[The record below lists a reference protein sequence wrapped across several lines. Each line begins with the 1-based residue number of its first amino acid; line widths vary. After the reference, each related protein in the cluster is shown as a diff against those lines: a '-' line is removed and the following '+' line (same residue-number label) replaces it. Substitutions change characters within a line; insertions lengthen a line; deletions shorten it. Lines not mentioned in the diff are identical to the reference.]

1 MEYEAISRFGGAFIL
16 ITGASALALL
26 SGALFRA
33 PEGYEGA
40 NGLHVRPGKR
50 RFGSTRPC
58 PTLSTTGAARMDT
71 ASGIRVQEH
80 DMKLSKRCEYA
91 LRALI
96 DLGIASEL
104 GWPMLQIS
112 ELAAKEKLPIKFLEQ
127 IFTQL
132 KAAGYVKSRRGKF
145 GGYSLAR
152 PMSQIKFG
160 AVIRLIDGPL
170 APIRCVSATSY
181 ARCSCPD
188 EVHCGL
194 RMLMFDVRNAITT
207 ILDRFT
213 LADIVEI
220 TLRKYRRDKVAPP
233 FLHRSIPLASIL
245 SKEGE
250 PPVRDESRV
259 EALKQ
264 LSGSRGSQLHNG
276 RAKGAAK

>member
-1 MEYEAISRFGGAFIL
+1 
-16 ITGASALALL
+16 
-26 SGALFRA
+26 
-33 PEGYEGA
+33 
-40 NGLHVRPGKR
+40 
-50 RFGSTRPC
+50 
-58 PTLSTTGAARMDT
+58 
-71 ASGIRVQEH
+71 
-80 DMKLSKRCEYA
+80 MKLSKRGEYA

-104 GWPMLQIS
+104 GWPMLQVS
-112 ELAAKEKLPIKFLEQ
+112 ELAVKEKLPIKFLEQ
-127 IFTQL
+127 IFAQL

-152 PMSQIKFG
+152 PMKRIKFG

-194 RMLMFDVRNAITT
+194 RMLMLDVRNAISTL
-207 ILDRFT
+207 LDRFT

-220 TLRKYRRDKVAPP
+220 TLRKYRRDKVTPP
-233 FLHRSIPLASIL
+233 FLHRSIPLASML

-250 PPVRDESRV
+250 PPLGGRSRV

-264 LSGSRGSQLHNG
+264 FSGSQGSQLYNG
-276 RAKGAAK
+276 RAKRAAK

>member
-1 MEYEAISRFGGAFIL
+1 
-16 ITGASALALL
+16 
-26 SGALFRA
+26 
-33 PEGYEGA
+33 
-40 NGLHVRPGKR
+40 
-50 RFGSTRPC
+50 
-58 PTLSTTGAARMDT
+58 MDT

-80 DMKLSKRCEYA
+80 DMKLSKRGEYA

-112 ELAAKEKLPIKFLEQ
+112 ELASKEKLPIKFLEQ

-152 PMSQIKFG
+152 PMSGIKFG
-160 AVIRLIDGPL
+160 AVVRLIDGPL
-170 APIRCVSATSY
+170 APIRCVSQTSY

-188 EVHCGL
+188 EIHCGL
-194 RMLMFDVRNAITT
+194 RMLMFDVRNAITAV
-207 ILDRFT
+207 LDRFT

-245 SKEGE
+245 SREGE
-250 PPVRDESRV
+250 PTIPGKSRV
-259 EALKQ
+259 EALKK
-264 LSGSRGSQLHNG
+264 LSGSRGSPSQNG
-276 RAKGAAK
+276 RPKTAAK

>member
-1 MEYEAISRFGGAFIL
+1 
-16 ITGASALALL
+16 
-26 SGALFRA
+26 
-33 PEGYEGA
+33 
-40 NGLHVRPGKR
+40 
-50 RFGSTRPC
+50 
-58 PTLSTTGAARMDT
+58 
-71 ASGIRVQEH
+71 
-80 DMKLSKRCEYA
+80 MKLSKRGEYA

-104 GWPMLQIS
+104 GWPMLQVS

-127 IFTQL
+127 IFAQL

-152 PMSQIKFG
+152 PMRRIKFG

-170 APIRCVSATSY
+170 APIRCVSQTSY

-194 RMLMFDVRNAITT
+194 RMLMFDVRNAISTV
-207 ILDRFT
+207 LDRFT

-220 TLRKYRRDKVAPP
+220 TLRKYRRDKITPP

-245 SKEGE
+245 SKSGD
-250 PPVRDESRV
+250 PPIHGNSRV

-264 LSGSRGSQLHNG
+264 LSGSRGSQSRNG
-276 RAKGAAK
+276 RAKTADK

>member
-1 MEYEAISRFGGAFIL
+1 
-16 ITGASALALL
+16 
-26 SGALFRA
+26 
-33 PEGYEGA
+33 
-40 NGLHVRPGKR
+40 
-50 RFGSTRPC
+50 
-58 PTLSTTGAARMDT
+58 
-71 ASGIRVQEH
+71 
-80 DMKLSKRCEYA
+80 MKLSKRGEYA

-112 ELAAKEKLPIKFLEQ
+112 ELASKEKLPIKFLEQ

-132 KAAGYVKSRRGKF
+132 KAAGFVKSRRGKF

-152 PMSQIKFG
+152 PMNQIKFG
-160 AVIRLIDGPL
+160 AVIRLIEGPL
-170 APIRCVSATSY
+170 APIRCVSQTSY

-188 EVHCGL
+188 EIHCGL
-194 RMLMFDVRNAITT
+194 RILMFDVRNAIST
-207 ILDRFT
+207 ILDRYT

-233 FLHRSIPLASIL
+233 FLHRSIALASTL

-250 PPVRDESRV
+250 SPLRDESRV
-259 EALKQ
+259 EALKHF
-264 LSGSRGSQLHNG
+264 SGPHGSQTHNG

>member
-1 MEYEAISRFGGAFIL
+1 
-16 ITGASALALL
+16 
-26 SGALFRA
+26 
-33 PEGYEGA
+33 
-40 NGLHVRPGKR
+40 
-50 RFGSTRPC
+50 
-58 PTLSTTGAARMDT
+58 
-71 ASGIRVQEH
+71 
-80 DMKLSKRCEYA
+80 MKISKRGEYA

-112 ELAAKEKLPIKFLEQ
+112 ELASKEKLPIKFLEQ

-132 KAAGYVKSRRGKF
+132 KSAGYVSSRRGKF

-170 APIRCVSATSY
+170 APIRCVSQTSY

-194 RMLMFDVRNAITT
+194 RMLMFDVRNAIST
-207 ILDRFT
+207 ILDRYT

-220 TLRKYRRDKVAPP
+220 TLRKYRRDKIAPP
-233 FLHRSIPLASIL
+233 FLQRSLPLRSALAENLKTLRSARRAV
-245 SKEGE
+245 E
-250 PPVRDESRV
+250 PG
-259 EALKQ
+259 Q
-264 LSGSRGSQLHNG
+264 FSGRRRSQTNQYPPNP
-276 RAKGAAK
+276 AVN